1 MEGGST
7 RGVIA
12 AGEEVDEVEVEEEA
26 DEEEEEVEVGNEG
39 VVGGVKSPWWLFA
52 AGAIAGEGLGRYIV
66 VTSEGAILRLEVSIA
81 RAKHPTGI

>member
-1 MEGGST
+1 LEGGST
-7 RGVIA
+7 RGVVA

-26 DEEEEEVEVGNEG
+26 EEEEEEVEGNEG

-52 AGAIAGEGLGRYIV
+52 AGRIAGEGLGRYIV